1 MKAKD
6 EGNGNGH
13 VNDAHLKVAATKSTA
28 KPTTHASL
36 HSAVRMGT

>member
-13 VNDAHLKVAATKSTA
+13 VNDAHLKVAATESTA
-28 KPTTHASL
+28 KSMTLACL
-36 HSAVRMGT
+36 NSAM